1 MPWLSVCECLP
12 VPLCRQYDYMRRIG
26 GGWHFCTAIAVPNGN
41 TLVVS
46 IERRHTQGAFL
57 REQAAHRDL
66 YRPHLARAALLAAR
80 YSRSRYEA
88 AVDDLEALG
97 LAAAAVSRRGSLI
110 ACNGGFRA
118 LMQALAQD
126 GLNGLVV
133 THQSAQAQVQAHLAR
148 TRSLPDTALTASIPI
163 PAEPGRG
170 PAIVDLVPV
179 SGAARDI
186 FPRTACL
193 VVITMADTE
202 RLPKIAFARSGGAAA
217 TLLGIASPETEL
229 APTILA
235 AAAPHGS
242 VSGRRL

>member
-1 MPWLSVCECLP
+1 
-12 VPLCRQYDYMRRIG
+12 
-26 GGWHFCTAIAVPNGN
+26 
-41 TLVVS
+41 
-46 IERRHTQGAFL
+46 
-57 REQAAHRDL
+57 
-66 YRPHLARAALLAAR
+66 
-80 YSRSRYEA
+80 
-88 AVDDLEALG
+88 
-97 LAAAAVSRRGSLI
+97 
-110 ACNGGFRA
+110 
-118 LMQALAQD
+118 MQALAQD